1 LAALIVAGVV
11 SLVWCL
17 FAIWLG
23 PQVGYVDRPDDPT
36 LKAHARPAV
45 PLGGVGVFLGVN
57 AAGLMRN
64 DLEWGLLIATTTVL
78 ILGLIDDRVG
88 IDPKVR
94 LVVELLAAVVLV
106 LNVAAD
112 PGIVFIV
119 LSVALAVFAI
129 NSVNLFD
136 GLDGL
141 VGSVGMVTAAGL
153 AVIAQGRG
161 LDFVSPLELGAALA
175 GFLVLNWHPARVFMG
190 DAGTYFLGLYL
201 THLIIVSTNESAIE
215 MVFTA
220 GVLGVFA
227 IDMFVTLLRRR
238 LNHRP
243 LFLGDRSHIY
253 DQLRD
258 RGVGVR
264 AIALIAAATQAVLLA
279 LVIAAEQAL
288 GVEWG
293 LVSLIALLALL
304 LAALARLGFL
314 RVDQPRTR

>member
-1 LAALIVAGVV
+1 MAALIVAGVV
-11 SLVWCL
+11 SLAWCF

-23 PQVGYVDRPDDPT
+23 PQIGYVDRPDDST
-36 LKAHARPAV
+36 LKAHDRPAV
-45 PLGGVGVFLGVN
+45 ALGGVGVFLGVN
-57 AAGLMRN
+57 AAGLMRS
-64 DLEWGLLIATTTVL
+64 DLEWGLLVATTMVL

-88 IDPKVR
+88 IVPMVR
-94 LVVELLAAVVLV
+94 LGVELLAAVVLV
-106 LNVAAD
+106 LSVA
-112 PGIVFIV
+112 PNTGIVFMV
-119 LSVALAVFAI
+119 LSVAIAVFAI

-141 VGSVGMVTAAGL
+141 VGSVGLVTAAGL
-153 AVIAQGRG
+153 AVIARGRG
-161 LDFVSPLELGAALA
+161 FDFASALELGAALA

-201 THLIIVSTNESAIE
+201 THLIIDSTNESAIE
-215 MVFTA
+215 LVFTA

-227 IDMFVTLLRRR
+227 IDMLVTLLRRR

-264 AIALIAAATQAVLLA
+264 AIAMIAAAVQAVLLG
-279 LVIAAEQAL
+279 LVIASERLL
-288 GVEWG
+288 GAEWG
-293 LVSLIALLALL
+293 LVTLLALLALL

-314 RVDQPRTR
+314 RVDQPRT

>member
-1 LAALIVAGVV
+1 MAALIVAGVV
-11 SLVWCL
+11 SLVWCF

-23 PQVGYVDRPDDPT
+23 PQIGYVDRPDDPT
-36 LKAHARPAV
+36 LKAHDRPAV
-45 PLGGVGVFLGVN
+45 ALGGVGIFLGVN
-57 AAGLMRN
+57 AAGLMRG
-64 DLEWGLLIATTTVL
+64 DLEWGLLVATTMVL

-88 IDPKVR
+88 IDPTMR
-94 LVVELLAAVVLV
+94 LGVELLAAVVLV
-106 LNVAAD
+106 LSAAASS
-112 PGIVFIV
+112 GIVFMV

-141 VGSVGMVTAAGL
+141 VGSVGLVTAAGL
-153 AVIAQGRG
+153 AFIARGRG
-161 LDFVSPLELGAALA
+161 LDFASPLELGAALA

-201 THLIIVSTNESAIE
+201 THLIIESTNESAME
-215 MVFTA
+215 LVFLA

-227 IDMFVTLLRRR
+227 IDMLVTLFRRR

-279 LVIAAEQAL
+279 IVIFAERLL

-293 LVSLIALLALL
+293 LVTLFALLALL
-304 LAALARLGFL
+304 LGALARLGFL
-314 RVDQPRTR
+314 RVDQPRT

>member
-1 LAALIVAGVV
+1 MAALIVAGVV
-11 SLVWCL
+11 SLAWCL

-23 PQVGYVDRPDDPT
+23 PRIGYVDRPDDPT
-36 LKAHARPAV
+36 LKAHDRPAV

-57 AAGLMRN
+57 AAGLMRS
-64 DLEWGLLIATTTVL
+64 DLEWGLLIATTMVL
-78 ILGLIDDRVG
+78 VLGLIDDRVG
-88 IDPKVR
+88 IDPKLR
-94 LVVELLAAVVLV
+94 LGVELLAAVVLV
-106 LNVAAD
+106 LNVASD

-141 VGSVGMVTAAGL
+141 VGSVGLVTAAGL
-153 AVIAQGRG
+153 AVIARGRG
-161 LDFVSPLELGAALA
+161 LDFALPLELGAALG

-201 THLIIVSTNESAIE
+201 THLIIGSTNESVME
-215 MVFTA
+215 LVLMA

-227 IDMFVTLLRRR
+227 IDMLVTLLRRR

-258 RGVGVR
+258 RGVGIR
-264 AIALIAAATQAVLLA
+264 AIAMIATATQAVLLG
-279 LVIAAEQAL
+279 LVIASARLL

-293 LVSLIALLALL
+293 LLTLLALLTLL

-314 RVDQPRTR
+314 RVDQPRT

>member
-1 LAALIVAGVV
+1 MAALIVAGVV
-11 SLVWCL
+11 SLAWCF

-23 PQVGYVDRPDDPT
+23 PVFGYVDRPDDSALT
-36 LKAHARPAV
+36 AHERPAV

-57 AAGLMRN
+57 AAGFMRS
-64 DLEWGLLIATTTVL
+64 DLELGLLIATTMVL
-78 ILGLIDDRVG
+78 ILGLIDDRRG
-88 IDPKVR
+88 IDPKMR
-94 LVVELLAAVVLV
+94 LGVELVAAVVLV
-106 LNVAAD
+106 VNVAGD
-112 PGIVFIV
+112 PGIVYVV
-119 LSVALAVFAI
+119 LGIALAVFAI

-141 VGSVGMVTAAGL
+141 VGSVGLVTAAGL

-190 DAGTYFLGLYL
+190 DAGAYFLGLYL
-201 THLIIVSTNESAIE
+201 THLIIDSTNDSALE
-215 MVFTA
+215 LVLTA

-227 IDMFVTLLRRR
+227 IDMLVTLLRRR

-258 RGVGVR
+258 RGLGVR
-264 AIALIAAATQAVLLA
+264 SIVVIAATTQAILLA
-279 LVIAAEQAL
+279 FVIAAERLL

-293 LVSLIALLALL
+293 LVTLSGLLALL
-304 LAALARLGFL
+304 LAGLARLGFL
-314 RVDQPRTR
+314 RVDQART